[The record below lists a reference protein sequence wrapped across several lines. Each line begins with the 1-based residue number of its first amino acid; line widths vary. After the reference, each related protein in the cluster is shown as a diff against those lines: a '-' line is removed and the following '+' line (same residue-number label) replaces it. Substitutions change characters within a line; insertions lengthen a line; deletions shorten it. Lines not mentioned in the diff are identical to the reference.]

1 MVFNFR
7 RGPFQDKRL
16 RIAAAHAIDR
26 DAIHH
31 TVYYGH
37 GDILD
42 QPYPK
47 GNPWHLEGI
56 RALEYDPD
64 KAKSLLKE
72 ARAVG
77 TEIKIL
83 CNWNNTIQRE
93 TAQVIQ
99 DLWNTVGFKVTVEPL
114 DTVPWRKARSQGMH
128 PAAIQ
133 GNTFRYDPDDYF
145 ARNLHSKSDYSN
157 VLSGWQNAKYDGL
170 VEEAKRTLD
179 PARRKELYTEAWNL
193 VTVELP
199 FFYLHEVV
207 NTSAA
212 DKKLAGLPAG
222 QDGRDTLPRRRLS
235 HRLYWNITR
244 AARQCSPARRAASAL
259 ARSMVVMAL
268 PTRVRAHNLYGTTIR
283 R

>member
-1 MVFNFR
+1 MSAGNFVVFNFR

-31 TVYYGH
+31 SVYYGQ
-37 GDILD
+37 GDMLD

-56 RALEYDPD
+56 RSLEYDPD

-77 TEIKIL
+77 TEVKIL
-83 CNWNNTIQRE
+83 CNVNNTIQRE
-93 TAQVIQ
+93 TAQVVQ
-99 DLWNTVGFKVTVEPL
+99 DLWNTVGFKVTVDPL
-114 DTVPWRKARSQGMH
+114 DTVPWRNARSQGMH

-157 VLSGWQNAKYDGL
+157 VLSGWQNAKYDSL
-170 VEEAKRTLD
+170 IEEAKRTLD
-179 PARRKELYTEAWNL
+179 SARRKELYTEAWNI
-193 VTVELP
+193 VNVELP
-199 FFYLHEVV
+199 FFYLHEVI

-212 DKKLAGLPAG
+212 DKKLRGYLPSKTGAMHYHG
-222 QDGRDTLPRRRLS
+222 GGFRTA
-235 HRLYWNITR
+235 YI
-244 AARQCSPARRAASAL
+244 
-259 ARSMVVMAL
+259 
-268 PTRVRAHNLYGTTIR
+268 GT
-283 R
+283 